1 MAFKENELGIVISTM
16 DAPSTSKIT
25 FVCINKKVYKGQYVQ
40 IDYSQGKLIG
50 LVTDVFSQNRYFENN
65 ESVKEFENSDFSISE
80 QFPTGEW
87 EFLLGNIK
95 PLGVLSN
102 DDFFVRSTLP
112 VSPGSKVLMCDEKVL
127 FKFLHLKK
135 NGLFL
140 GDIDFPKLPVTF
152 CMDRLLQKHLAILA
166 QSGAGKSYLTS
177 VVLEEILDR
186 KKEDGQVAVL
196 LFDVHG
202 EYSHFSQPLKSS
214 DSSQKDYSSKTIK
227 INSFE
232 IKIGVSTL
240 SLNFFSSLLPSL
252 SSAQKRELGFVLKKL
267 NEDKKNGFGPF
278 DLKDVIKELEKQ
290 EIKEAILKPLIN
302 SLGELLDFNLFSKI
316 DSPSIFD
323 IVKPGILTIV
333 DLSREINLKKK
344 QLILYYFAHK
354 LFYSRTSGSQNVPPF
369 LLVVEEAHQ
378 FAPES
383 ASKDRALAKSILETI
398 AREGRK
404 FGSCLCLISQRPV
417 KLSTTILSQAN
428 THIILRITNPY
439 DLKHIGESSE
449 GLDSKSVDMITS
461 LRVGEALV
469 VGEASSYPVFFKVR
483 KKYSQDSHLD
493 VSLSGLSK
501 AFLEKSIS
509 KNKDVDSFL

>member
-1 MAFKENELGIVISTM
+1 MVFKENELGIVVSTM
-16 DAPSTSKIT
+16 DSPSTSKIT
-25 FVCINKKVYKGQYVQ
+25 FVCTKKVYKGQYVQ
-40 IDYSQGKLIG
+40 IEYSQGSLIG
-50 LVTDVFSQNRYFENN
+50 LVTDVSSQNRYFENN
-65 ESVKEFENSDFSISE
+65 ESVKEFESSDYNIND
-80 QFPTGEW
+80 QFPTSDW
-87 EFLLGNIK
+87 EFLIANIK
-95 PLGVLSN
+95 PLGVLSKEN
-102 DDFFVRSTLP
+102 FFVRSTLP
-112 VSPGSKVLMCDEKVL
+112 VSPGSKVLICEKEVL

-135 NGLFL
+135 NGLNL
-140 GDIDFPKLPVTF
+140 GQIEFPTLPVTF

-177 VVLEEILDR
+177 VVLEELLDR
-186 KKEDGQVAVL
+186 TKEEGQVAIL

-202 EYSHFSQPLKSS
+202 EYSHFSHPIK
-214 DSSQKDYSSKTIK
+214 DSSQHKDYSSKTIK

-252 SSAQKRELGFVLKKL
+252 SSAQKRELGSVLKKL
-267 NEDKKNGFGPF
+267 NEDKKNGLGPF
-278 DLKDVIKELEKQ
+278 DLKDIIKEIERQ
-290 EIKEAILKPLIN
+290 EVKENVSKPLIN
-302 SLGELLDFNLFSKI
+302 ALGELLDYHLFAKI

-323 IVKPGILTIV
+323 IVKPGKLTII

-354 LFYSRTSGSQNVPPF
+354 LFYSRTNPSLNVPPF

-383 ASKDRALAKSILETI
+383 ASKDRAMAKSILETI

-417 KLSTTILSQAN
+417 KLSTTVLSQAN

-449 GLDSKSVDMITS
+449 GLDSKSVEMITS

-493 VSLSGLSK
+493 VSLSGLAKNYLKNTSNQEK
-501 AFLEKSIS
+501 DIEGFL
-509 KNKDVDSFL
+509 

>member
-1 MAFKENELGIVISTM
+1 MAFKENELGIVVSTM
-16 DAPSTSKIT
+16 DSPSTSKIT
-25 FVCINKKVYKGQYVQ
+25 FVCVNKKVYKGQYVQ

-65 ESVKEFENSDFSISE
+65 ESIKEFENNDFSISE
-80 QFPTGEW
+80 QFPASDW
-87 EFLLGNIK
+87 EFLLANVK

-102 DDFFVRSTLP
+102 NNLFVRSTLP
-112 VSPGSKVLMCDEKVL
+112 VSPGFKVLVCQEEVL

-135 NGLFL
+135 DGLYL

-152 CMDRLLQKHLAILA
+152 CLDRLLQKHLAILA

-177 VVLEEILDR
+177 VILEEILNR
-186 KKEDGQVAVL
+186 TKEQGEISTL

-202 EYSHFSQPLKSS
+202 EYSHFSETLK
-214 DSSQKDYSSKTIK
+214 DNEKEHKDYSSKTIK

-240 SLNFFSSLLPSL
+240 NLNFFSSLLPSL
-252 SSAQKRELGFVLKKL
+252 SSAQKRELGIVLKKL
-267 NEDKKNGFGPF
+267 NEDKKNGLGPF
-278 DLKDVIKELEKQ
+278 DLKDIIKELEKQ
-290 EIKEAILKPLIN
+290 EIKDAILRPLIN
-302 SLGELLDFNLFSKI
+302 SLGELLEFNLFSKI
-316 DSPSIFD
+316 DTPSIFD
-323 IVKPGILTIV
+323 VVKPGKLTII

-354 LFYSRTSGSQNVPPF
+354 LFYGRINPFSQVPPF
-369 LLVVEEAHQ
+369 LLIVEEAHQ
-378 FAPES
+378 FAPET
-383 ASKDRALAKSILETI
+383 ASRDRALAKSILETI

-404 FGSCLCLISQRPV
+404 FGSSLCLISQRPV

-449 GLDSKSVDMITS
+449 GLDSKSIDMITS

-469 VGEASSYPVFFKVR
+469 VGEAASYPVFFKVR
-483 KKYSQDSHLD
+483 KKHSKDSHLD
-493 VSLSGLSK
+493 VSLSGLAK
-501 AFLEKSIS
+501 TFLLKTSEKE
-509 KNKDVDSFL
+509 KDIDSFL

>member
-1 MAFKENELGIVISTM
+1 MSFKENELGVVISTM
-16 DAPSTSKIT
+16 DSPSTSRLT
-25 FVCINKKVYKGQYVQ
+25 FVCVSKKVYKGQYVQ

-50 LVTDVFSQNRYFENN
+50 LVTDVSSQNRYFENS
-65 ESVKEFENSDFSISE
+65 ESVKEFEISEFDMTE
-80 QFPTGEW
+80 QFPTGDW
-87 EFLLGNIK
+87 EFLQANVK
-95 PLGVLSN
+95 PLGVLSKEG
-102 DDFFVRSTLP
+102 FFIRSTLP
-112 VSPGSKVLMCDEKVL
+112 VSPGSKVLICDKDVL
-127 FKFLHLKK
+127 FKFLHLKT
-135 NGLFL
+135 NGLNL
-140 GDIDFPKLPVTF
+140 GQIEFPTLPVTF

-177 VVLEEILDR
+177 VVLEELLDR
-186 KKEDGQVAVL
+186 PSQDGQVAVL

-202 EYSHFSQPLKSS
+202 EYSHFSEPVKQNSS
-214 DSSQKDYSSKTIK
+214 DVRDYSSKTMK

-240 SLNFFSSLLPSL
+240 SLNFFSSLLPGL
-252 SSAQKRELGFVLKKL
+252 SNAQKRELGHVLKKL
-267 NEDKKNGFGPF
+267 NEDKKNGLGPF

-290 EIKEAILKPLIN
+290 DVKDSILKPLVN
-302 SLGELLDFNLFSKI
+302 ALGELFDYNLFAKI

-323 IVKPGILTIV
+323 IVKPGKLTII

-354 LFYSRTSGSQNVPPF
+354 LFYARTTGTNQVPPF

-383 ASKDRALAKSILETI
+383 ASKDRAMAKSILETI

-449 GLDSKSVDMITS
+449 GLDSKSVEMITS

-483 KKYSQDSHLD
+483 KKYSKDSHLD
-493 VSLSGLSK
+493 VSLSGLAKNFSSK
-501 AFLEKSIS
+501 TEEKDKDIDAFL
-509 KNKDVDSFL
+509 